1 MNWLKKFQESL
12 NKVETIKLYR
22 GESIGSQGHYW
33 STDREWARQFT
44 QSGLDSEIREIE
56 ISKDRILVLN
66 PLPSAN
72 SESDINTGIEKAK
85 AGGFAGF
92 LVSEGKDQ
100 PNSVFL
106 LQKIKGN
113 KTWK

>member
-1 MNWLKKFQESL
+1 MNWLSKFQESL

-22 GESIGSQGHYW
+22 GGSHGSQGHYW

-44 QSGLDSEIREIE
+44 HSGLDSEIKELE
-56 ISKDRILVLN
+56 VTKDNILILN

-72 SESDINTGIEKAK
+72 SENDISSGIEKAHS
-85 AGGFAGF
+85 GGFIGF

-106 LQKIKGN
+106 LKTVKGN
-113 KTWK
+113 